1 MKTIKEFYYKGIKM
15 DGRYDDEAK
24 NAEDFIDLLSN
35 IELQQLVST
44 YWHGGTIQLWWIN
57 IPFRFLNI
65 LGIEIINGK
74 YRDYDY
80 WSIINYSVNSV
91 IEEENLEIIN
101 GKYRDYDYWSIINY
115 SVNSVIEEEN
125 LEKINQEEEDIPRI
139 ILFSSRYNV
148 LKRQKW
154 KCNSCATHLKYS
166 KNHELGT
173 SVAHIDHIYPYS
185 KRWTYPFGIKKI
197 NEENNLQALCE
208 SCNKIKYNKKND

>member
-91 IEEENLEIIN
+91 IEEENLE
-101 GKYRDYDYWSIINY
+101 
-115 SVNSVIEEEN
+115 
-125 LEKINQEEEDIPRI
+125 KINQEEDIPRI